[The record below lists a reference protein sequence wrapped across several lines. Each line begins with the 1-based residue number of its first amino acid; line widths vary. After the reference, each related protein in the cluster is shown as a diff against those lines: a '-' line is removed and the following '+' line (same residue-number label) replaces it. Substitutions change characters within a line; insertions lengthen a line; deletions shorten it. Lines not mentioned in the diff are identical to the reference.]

1 MLRPVGFGVEYLQ
14 ERIDR
19 EIMLAKPMGVIVE
32 SADETGLVLR
42 APLAPNS
49 NHKGTAF
56 GGSLYSLAVLTG
68 WAWITRFLA
77 TRKLDADAVIQESS
91 MRFLAPVRGEM
102 RACIEIPSEADANKF
117 QKMLLRA
124 HRGRIRLQVNM
135 HQGLKLATVF
145 DGLFAAAMRR
155 STHTGSSEEQ

>member
-1 MLRPVGFGVEYLQ
+1 MPRVEQMLQPAGYGAQYLQ
-14 ERIDR
+14 NLIDR

-32 SADETGLVLR
+32 TADETAVILR
-42 APLAPNS
+42 APLAPNA

-77 TRKLDADAVIQESS
+77 MRELDADAVIQESS
-91 MRFLAPVRGEM
+91 MRFLAPVQGEM
-102 RACIEIPSEADANKF
+102 RASIQVPAKADIDKF
-117 QKMLLRA
+117 QKMLARA
-124 HRGRIRLQVNM
+124 ERGRIRLQVNM
-135 HQGLKLATVF
+135 HQGSTLAAVF

-155 STHTGSSEEQ
+155 

>member
-1 MLRPVGFGVEYLQ
+1 MLPPVKYGTEFLQ
-14 ERIDR
+14 DRIDR

-32 SADETGLVLR
+32 AADETAMVLR

-56 GGSLYSLAVLTG
+56 GGSLYSLSVLTG

-77 TRKLDADAVIQESS
+77 TRQLDADAVIQESS
-91 MRFLAPVRGEM
+91 MRFLAPVQGEM
-102 RACIEIPSEADANKF
+102 RACIEIPADAEVDKF
-117 QKMLLRA
+117 RRMLLRA
-124 HRGRIRLQVNM
+124 DRGRIRLQVNLY
-135 HQGLKLATVF
+135 HELKLGTVF

-155 STHTGSSEEQ
+155 